1 MADKARFYLEQ
12 SIPELQELEKKKIFT
27 KVIFQFPHH
36 SIGSKPPPLINT
48 PPQEEISAMTKKRSD
63 FEHRVNA
70 TGSTPADFAR
80 YATYEMNLESLRR
93 KRVARLGIKAPSHA
107 GQRRIFFVLDRATRR
122 FHGNLG
128 LWMQYI
134 EYARKERASKVLAK
148 VFSSVLKLHPAK
160 PELWIFAAR
169 HAVEVNADMV
179 EARSHMQRGLRF
191 NKGSR
196 HLWLEYA
203 KLEMVFIAKVLT
215 RRQVLGIDGPIPDV
229 EGRVGSED
237 EDGNIK
243 LPTITGEDM
252 DTAPP
257 RKDHS
262 VDSLALENVDTNPA
276 LNGAI
281 ALAIFDSAVK
291 EFPGDLSL
299 VNSFFELFRSFDS
312 LNCRGKMLEH
322 VVHHALDTAPT
333 SPDALFLG
341 VELPIVGVETTDPLF
356 PSRLGTVL
364 LNMSEAAGRAVP
376 RAALYERFAGYMLK
390 LVKTATELD
399 PGVRTVILGT
409 LIKNFRH
416 AEAEGQVTAKLY
428 LLWSETMV
436 SREKTGRA
444 FDVAEKGLQ
453 AFPGD
458 EALRKVQERLKVE
471 L

>member
-1 MADKARFYLEQ
+1 M
-12 SIPELQELEKKKIFT
+12 LQE
-27 KVIFQFPHH
+27 Q
-36 SIGSKPPPLINT
+36 
-48 PPQEEISAMTKKRSD
+48 ISAITKKRSE

-93 KRVARLGIKAPSHA
+93 KRVARLGIKARSYA

-122 FHGNLG
+122 FHGDMG

-148 VFSSVLKLHPAK
+148 VFSTVLKLHPAK

-203 KLEMVFIAKVLT
+203 KLELVFIAKVLA
-215 RRQVLGIDGPIPDV
+215 RRRVLGIDGPIPDAE
-229 EGRVGSED
+229 EGVGDED
-237 EDGNIK
+237 EDGNIR
-243 LPTITGEDM
+243 LPTITGEEM
-252 DTAPP
+252 NPTPP

-262 VDSLALENVDTNPA
+262 VDALALENVDTNPA

-291 EFPGDLSL
+291 EFPGDLTF

-341 VELPIVGVETTDPLF
+341 VELPIIGVETTDPLF

-364 LNMSEAAGRAVP
+364 SNMSEAVEKAVP
-376 RAALYERFAGYMLK
+376 RAALYERFAGHMLT
-390 LVKTATELD
+390 LVNRSAELD
-399 PGVRTVILGT
+399 AGVRTVILGVLT
-409 LIKNFRH
+409 KYFRQ
-416 AEAEGQVTAKLY
+416 AETEGQATANLY
-428 LLWSETMV
+428 ILWAENMV
-436 SREKTGRA
+436 LREKA
-444 FDVAEKGLQ
+444 QEALIVIEKGLV

-458 EALRKVQERLKVE
+458 KALRKAQGGLGKG

>member
-1 MADKARFYLEQ
+1 
-12 SIPELQELEKKKIFT
+12 
-27 KVIFQFPHH
+27 
-36 SIGSKPPPLINT
+36 
-48 PPQEEISAMTKKRSD
+48 
-63 FEHRVNA
+63 
-70 TGSTPADFAR
+70 
-80 YATYEMNLESLRR
+80 MNLESLRR
-93 KRVARLGIKAPSHA
+93 KRVARLGIKARSHA

-122 FHGNLG
+122 FHGDLG

-134 EYARKERASKVLAK
+134 EYARKEHASKVLAK

-169 HAVEVNADMV
+169 HAVNVNVDMV

-203 KLEMVFIAKVLT
+203 KLEMVFIAKVLV
-215 RRQVLGIDGPIPDV
+215 RRRVLGIDGPIPDAE
-229 EGRVGSED
+229 EGVGDED

-243 LPTITGEDM
+243 LPTITGEEM
-252 DTAPP
+252 NPAPP

-262 VDSLALENVDTNPA
+262 VEALALENVDTNPA

-291 EFPGDLSL
+291 EFPGDLTF

-341 VELPIVGVETTDPLF
+341 VELPIIGVETTDPLF

-364 LNMSEAAGRAVP
+364 SNMSEAVEKAVP
-376 RAALYERFAGYMLK
+376 RAALYERFAGYMLT
-390 LVKTATELD
+390 LVNRSAELD
-399 PGVRTVILGT
+399 AGVRTVILGVLT
-409 LIKNFRH
+409 KYFRQ
-416 AEAEGQVTAKLY
+416 AETEGQATAKLY
-428 LLWSETMV
+428 VLWAENMML
-436 SREKTGRA
+436 RKKAQEA
-444 FDVAEKGLQ
+444 LIVAEKGLV

-458 EALRKVQERLKVE
+458 KALIKAQEGLRKRL
-471 L
+471 

>member
-1 MADKARFYLEQ
+1 
-12 SIPELQELEKKKIFT
+12 
-27 KVIFQFPHH
+27 
-36 SIGSKPPPLINT
+36 
-48 PPQEEISAMTKKRSD
+48 
-63 FEHRVNA
+63 
-70 TGSTPADFAR
+70 
-80 YATYEMNLESLRR
+80 MNLESLRR
-93 KRVARLGIKAPSHA
+93 KRVARLGIKARSHA

-122 FHGNLG
+122 FHGDLG

-169 HAVEVNADMV
+169 HAVEENADMV

-203 KLEMVFIAKVLT
+203 KLEMVFIAKVLA
-215 RRQVLGIDGPIPDV
+215 RRRVLGIDGPIPDV
-229 EGRVGSED
+229 DEGAGDED
-237 EDGNIK
+237 ENGNIK

-252 DTAPP
+252 DPSPP
-257 RKDHS
+257 PKDHT
-262 VDSLALENVDTNPA
+262 VDSFALENIDTNPA

-291 EFPGDLSL
+291 EFPCDFTF
-299 VNSFFELFRSFDS
+299 VNSFFELFRTFDS
-312 LNCRGKMLEH
+312 LNCRGKMLKH
-322 VVHHALDTAPT
+322 VVLHALNTAPT

-341 VELPIVGVETTDPLF
+341 IELPIIGVETTDPLF

-364 LNMSEAAGRAVP
+364 SNMSEAVESAVP
-376 RAALYERFAGYMLK
+376 RAALYEKFAEYMLR
-390 LVKTATELD
+390 LVKKSAELD

-409 LIKNFRH
+409 LIKYFRQ
-416 AEAEGQVTAKLY
+416 AETEGQATAKLY
-428 LLWSETMV
+428 ILLAETV
-436 SREKTGRA
+436 LLRKTA
-444 FDVAEKGLQ
+444 EAALVVVEKGLQ
-453 AFPGD
+453 AFSGNK
-458 EALRKVQERLKVE
+458 ALRKAREGLKAG